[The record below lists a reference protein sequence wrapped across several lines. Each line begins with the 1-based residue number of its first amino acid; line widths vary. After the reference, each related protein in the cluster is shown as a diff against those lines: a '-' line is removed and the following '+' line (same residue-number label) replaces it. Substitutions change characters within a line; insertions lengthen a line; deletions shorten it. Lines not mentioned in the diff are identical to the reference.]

1 MPFDNTKSDPSASRM
16 VAEFIKGKTDGHG
29 RPIPLVATRIEV
41 DIADGVAVVTTG
53 RVFRNGEESS
63 IESTVTFPVPLH
75 ATLTSLSYRI
85 DGRTVTASAQ
95 RRQQARDTYEGAL
108 ERGKS
113 AALHEEILR
122 GIHMLSVGHVPAGK
136 EVTVTSVWAA
146 PMAAAGDT
154 ASLRIPV
161 TVGDIFGL
169 SPLPDSDDLVHDAGV
184 RHTAELTVACRDGAA
199 HLAGGGLVD
208 GKATVDLDHPIDI
221 LVPGPGGGVSR
232 GVAADGRTVTLRIT
246 RDVSGD
252 GAVDGVVLADM
263 SGSMDSP
270 ASGHREA
277 GLSSKYEVMR
287 AGLAAA
293 AGSLRAGDKVD
304 LIEFDDAPHRR
315 KASSFRDAVAKMR
328 GTCGGTEIGL
338 AISEALAGRET
349 SDVLLITDG
358 KSHALDVQMAARSGR
373 RFTVVLI
380 GEDSLEGGGVGALAA
395 LTGGQIFI
403 ASGLTDGAIVQ
414 AFASMRRPHAKA
426 LPITGLPDRV
436 ETRIGG
442 MAVEAVW
449 GSAEDAKVAGTVV
462 PAAVA
467 GHSSAVPA
475 LAGTAALEGKPP
487 SAGQTGGSVS
497 GRERIIGAL
506 AAALAI
512 PLMEEEGAAAFAE
525 AHGIGGHLTS
535 LVLVDEAGETQD
547 GIPAQRKVP
556 MMIPRTHSAGMA
568 LSGAPS
574 FLAECSFAPPTRGLS
589 AMRSLSFD
597 SLASPALGPLPSP
610 ARERRASAPK
620 VRGSVRAPQP
630 AEDHAIVPPIPVG
643 AASLRA
649 ALGRIDWA
657 ADPERLRKGDL
668 GGLAA
673 DVRRALELA
682 ASAVAEI
689 AGLAGLLGV
698 SAAAVA
704 VALVARAEAGG
715 NRNAARLARSV
726 LGSVG
731 AETLDAAAKA
741 AGL

>member
-304 LIEFDDAPHRR
+304 LLEFDDAPHRR

-358 KSHALDVQMAARSGR
+358 KSHALDVQRAARSGR

-403 ASGLTDGAIVQ
+403 ARGSTDGAIVQ

-467 GHSSAVPA
+467 GQSPCVPA
-475 LAGTAALEGKPP
+475 LAPTGT
-487 SAGQTGGSVS
+487 AGQTAGSVS

-556 MMIPRTHSAGMA
+556 LMTPRTHSAGMV

-574 FLAECSFAPPTRGLS
+574 FLAECSFAPPARGPS

-597 SLASPALGPLPSP
+597 SLASPAQVPPPRP
-610 ARERRASAPK
+610 ARERRANAPR
-620 VRGSVRAPQP
+620 VRGGVRALQP
-630 AEDHAIVPPIPVG
+630 PTDHAALPPVPAG
-643 AASLRA
+643 AASLRGV
-649 ALGRIDWA
+649 LGRIDWA

-689 AGLAGLLGV
+689 AVLAGLLGV
-698 SAAAVA
+698 SAGAVA

-726 LGSVG
+726 FGSAG
-731 AETLDAAAKA
+731 AETLDAAARA
-741 AGL
+741 VGL